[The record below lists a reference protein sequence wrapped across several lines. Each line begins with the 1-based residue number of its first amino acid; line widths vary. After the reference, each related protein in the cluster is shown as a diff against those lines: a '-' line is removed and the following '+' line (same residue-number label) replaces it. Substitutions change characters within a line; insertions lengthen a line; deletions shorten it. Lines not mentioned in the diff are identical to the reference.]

1 MLFCHLSR
9 HSLRSFGRR
18 SFSKIS
24 FCYFLKWD
32 PCITFQQKTAVHG
45 PYRNRYTHYKNA
57 YPIKQK
63 IYYEV
68 YYFGTL
74 ACMLLL
80 FITVGFTYAERK
92 AYGSHNE
99 KGSEKKVCNV
109 INAKCQSEVS
119 DTDEKQLHQNDSLR
133 KKHAGFRDRKF
144 IAYENRIR
152 AYSTPDKIFRYFATL
167 KSIEEDSETVY
178 MTPEDFLRS
187 ITPGIKQP
195 DGLDLDSF
203 KRYDPKTGLVWFH
216 NKSEKLNLDIPKES
230 VFYKLCDQALIT
242 FTDFIFL
249 LTVLSTP
256 RRQFEIAFR
265 MFDINGDGELDI
277 NEFEVVR
284 SVIMGTTAMG
294 RRHRDNLTTGCTL
307 KSGSCNS
314 AFKRYFFGPNG
325 DQKLPISKFLQFHSD
340 LQEEIMR
347 LEFERAEPKN
357 GKITEV
363 QFANSLLVYAG
374 FSENKRRKMIRRVKT
389 KFPIDS
395 DQSIGITYK
404 DFSDFSHLLRS
415 IADVDTALTFYHMAR
430 ASINQDTL
438 NHVASTVANLH
449 LSPHVLDVVFT
460 LFDENNDGQ
469 LSYREFVGVMRHRL
483 LRGLDKPMDT
493 GFVRLLSAVFHCT
506 KEQISL
512 GINSTYKGV

>member
-1 MLFCHLSR
+1 MSVFYSSAESSNL
-9 HSLRSFGRR
+9 G
-18 SFSKIS
+18 KILTRGK
-24 FCYFLKWD
+24 F
-32 PCITFQQKTAVHG
+32 
-45 PYRNRYTHYKNA
+45 
-57 YPIKQK
+57 
-63 IYYEV
+63 
-68 YYFGTL
+68 
-74 ACMLLL
+74 
-80 FITVGFTYAERK
+80 FTYAERK